1 MKIFCG
7 CSMFAVIAVSGIANA
22 ATTARPT
29 LANTAA
35 NQMQNRTPSTGA
47 RMPTTTNNTQSTTAV
62 TTTTTQSETTITT
75 PEPEPERVIIVDNKT
90 SMFNDVLADMGA
102 NTSDSSATELA
113 NTIARQRA
121 LLDAQSEKSAN
132 DATGSSG
139 ITTANVCDAGLR
151 KCMAEKCGSDFTKC
165 ASDSTTVWGNKM
177 DSCRRQT
184 KCTGHEY
191 TMLAPE
197 ILADRDTGIEL
208 AYYQSVV
215 NCGNRY
221 NDCMFNICG
230 KTLDKCLSKSAGDS
244 AIAKCK
250 SIADECREQDSGL
263 VGRISGVFGDLR
275 TAATTQAQKDEKRLY
290 ELRDLMRNQCQR
302 FGAMFD
308 ERTLDCVYTVNFFVD
323 KISTDNPVAS
333 KKLYSGDAFQCTPNW
348 FGIDITTYIENA
360 QRLTRSQKGASAA
373 AMGAGLGTAAG
384 LWSSGAV
391 TRGIDTQ
398 NAEKQAKEAC
408 ESVGGEWVSAGFNKG
423 SKCDMRKPKEDCEKS
438 GRKWDD
444 KTGCT
449 GGDNTGTNNN
459 GGNNS
464 NSTGNKPYDTL
475 TNTLNDY
482 NVLDEI
488 DKKEYCKMFNQNN
501 CPSEYCT
508 FKNNTCTAK
517 TDSSTGGGSNQGIS
531 PTTPGTQENQPKE
544 EDKSV
549 DCSKYNKANCQI
561 LHAKKCWWNGSD
573 CVDISKKPETVNIAL
588 PITDRTGKVALL
600 ATLECQNN
608 TYHKKSSQSETVTL
622 KNVPSD
628 AICSISAGYCTAKT
642 DLGAIDLSSQKSY
655 ALDCQSIDECTNNG
669 GTWQRNNKDNSG
681 TCIQNKC
688 DCPGCK
694 KSLTINNQKYT
705 CGQNAKESTFASS
718 NVTMY
723 VCHSGCW
730 KGLDTDNYLNNIKK
744 CTNGQ
749 LRRLQYRG
757 VGGPGL
763 NTVFQY
769 NATIVDDVGG
779 AYDVTTIC
787 IEP

>member
-1 MKIFCG
+1 
-7 CSMFAVIAVSGIANA
+7 MFAIIAVSGIANA

-29 LANTAA
+29 LANTSA

-230 KTLDKCLSKSAGDS
+230 KTLDKCLSKSAEDS

-308 ERTLDCVYTVNFFVD
+308 ERTLDCVYTVNFFLND
-323 KISTDNPVAS
+323 KPDNILAS
-333 KKLYSGDAFQCTPNW
+333 KKLYSGDVFQCTPNW

-398 NAEKQAKEAC
+398 NAETQAKEAC

-423 SKCDMRKPKEDCEKS
+423 SKCDMRKPKEDCAKN
-438 GRKWDD
+438 GGTWDD

-449 GGDNTGTNNN
+449 GGDNTGTPGDNNGNPNSPAGRDSNQENNN
-459 GGNNS
+459 TNTNS
-464 NSTGNKPYDTL
+464 NE
-475 TNTLNDY
+475 TN
-482 NVLDEI
+482 
-488 DKKEYCKMFNQNN
+488 
-501 CPSEYCT
+501 
-508 FKNNTCTAK
+508 
-517 TDSSTGGGSNQGIS
+517 
-531 PTTPGTQENQPKE
+531 
-544 EDKSV
+544 
-549 DCSKYNKANCQI
+549 
-561 LHAKKCWWNGSD
+561 
-573 CVDISKKPETVNIAL
+573 
-588 PITDRTGKVALL
+588 
-600 ATLECQNN
+600 
-608 TYHKKSSQSETVTL
+608 SQSKPSVAERI
-622 KNVPSD
+622 KN
-628 AICSISAGYCTAKT
+628 IF
-642 DLGAIDLSSQKSY
+642 
-655 ALDCQSIDECTNNG
+655 
-669 GTWQRNNKDNSG
+669 
-681 TCIQNKC
+681 
-688 DCPGCK
+688 
-694 KSLTINNQKYT
+694 NNQKDT
-705 CGQNAKESTFASS
+705 KPAVTDQDRQDIQNLS
-718 NVTMY
+718 NEITEQ
-723 VCHSGCW
+723 
-730 KGLDTDNYLNNIKK
+730 I
-744 CTNGQ
+744 
-749 LRRLQYRG
+749 
-757 VGGPGL
+757 GL
-763 NTVFQY
+763 NY
-769 NATIVDDVGG
+769 K
-779 AYDVTTIC
+779 
-787 IEP
+787 

>member
-7 CSMFAVIAVSGIANA
+7 CSIFAIIAVAGIANA

-29 LANTAA
+29 LANTSA
-35 NQMQNRTPSTGA
+35 NRMPSTGT
-47 RMPTTTNNTQSTTAV
+47 RMPTATSNTQSTTAV
-62 TTTTTQSETTITT
+62 ATTTTQSETTITT

-90 SMFNDVLADMGA
+90 SMFNDVLTDMGGA
-102 NTSDSSATELA
+102 TSDSSSAELA

-132 DATGSSG
+132 AATGSSG

-177 DSCRRQT
+177 DACRRQT
-184 KCTGHEY
+184 KCSGHEY
-191 TMLAPE
+191 TALAPE
-197 ILADRDTGIEL
+197 ILADRDAGIEL

-221 NDCMFNICG
+221 NDCMFGICG

-263 VGRISGVFGDLR
+263 AGRISGVFGDLR

-290 ELRDLMRNQCQR
+290 ELRNLMRNQCQR

-408 ESVGGEWVSAGFNKG
+408 KNAGGEWVSAGFNKG
-423 SKCDMRKPKEDCEKS
+423 NHCDMRKPKEDCAS
-438 GRKWDD
+438 RGGTWDD
-444 KTGCT
+444 ETGCT
-449 GGDNTGTNNN
+449 GGNKTGTNNN
-459 GGNNS
+459 GGNNP
-464 NSTGNKPYDTL
+464 NPTRNKPYDTL
-475 TNTLNDY
+475 VNTLNNNKTLSNTLTATTNCIQY
-482 NVLDEI
+482 NNNENEC
-488 DKKEYCKMFNQNN
+488 KKQ
-501 CPSEYCT
+501 SGCT
-508 FKNNTCTAK
+508 WDAPNKNRPNIKGCIAK
-517 TDSSTGGGSNQGIS
+517 TDSSTGGGRNQGNNATNSLDMSSYDEAENVCVYEIDES
-531 PTTPGTQENQPKE
+531 DFDNDHCMVTVRGDWGVLFKNGAIIYGTAVCSNEAGESYATAASSEQSEQGGTQCWCKMTKPKE
-544 EDKSV
+544 
-549 DCSKYNKANCQI
+549 
-561 LHAKKCWWNGSD
+561 
-573 CVDISKKPETVNIAL
+573 
-588 PITDRTGKVALL
+588 
-600 ATLECQNN
+600 
-608 TYHKKSSQSETVTL
+608 SSWVYYGE
-622 KNVPSD
+622 ND
-628 AICSISAGYCTAKT
+628 
-642 DLGAIDLSSQKSY
+642 
-655 ALDCQSIDECTNNG
+655 
-669 GTWQRNNKDNSG
+669 
-681 TCIQNKC
+681 
-688 DCPGCK
+688 
-694 KSLTINNQKYT
+694 
-705 CGQNAKESTFASS
+705 
-718 NVTMY
+718 
-723 VCHSGCW
+723 
-730 KGLDTDNYLNNIKK
+730 K
-744 CTNGQ
+744 CTNICATGCA
-749 LRRLQYRG
+749 
-757 VGGPGL
+757 GL
-763 NTVFQY
+763 VMTENFRNILFSNIT
-769 NATIVDDVGG
+769 
-779 AYDVTTIC
+779 
-787 IEP
+787 E